1 MQHCYDVLS
10 AATPSAST
18 ESKTWYQVI
27 MELGGLGQ
35 KNGKGFYLH
44 GVVDGQPP
52 KLVNPEAKA
61 RIAETAQPIR
71 KFSDQEIVERI
82 MVGMAIELAY
92 ALEEGI
98 VASPEEADVALLY
111 GVGFP
116 SFRGGL
122 ARWMDFVGLDAFCR
136 TADRYASELG
146 PLYRVTDRQ
155 RDMAAHVRT
164 FYS

>member
-1 MQHCYDVLS
+1 MLRYSDHMIGSSYSRLDHPPNHGTTLPVPEVRELRHHVI
-10 AATPSAST
+10 AA
-18 ESKTWYQVI
+18 
-27 MELGGLGQ
+27 
-35 KNGKGFYLH
+35 
-44 GVVDGQPP
+44 GVD
-52 KLVNPEAKA
+52 KL
-61 RIAETAQPIR
+61 
-71 KFSDQEIVERI
+71 
-82 MVGMAIELAY
+82 AIELAH

-122 ARWMDFVGLDAFCR
+122 ARWMDFIGLDALCR